1 MIECKGLSFSYENG
15 SKALQNIDF
24 STSHGGI
31 IGLIGANGAGKST
44 LFKCMTGLVKP
55 TEGCVEFKGKRLEYS
70 KHSLNEL
77 RQQVNVVLQ
86 DPDRQIFFPRVFDDV
101 AFGPRNM
108 KKSKEMVDEA
118 VMNSLCLTKM
128 EELKD
133 RPVHALSFGQK
144 KRTAIAGI
152 LAMNCQMMIC
162 DEPEAGLDPQMKRA
176 MTDILKKLAESGTT
190 IVLSSHNMDL
200 ILELCDFVYVLG
212 EGQIMGKGETLSVLS
227 NKSLMESAALERPLL
242 IELAEQLNLP
252 FVRSAKDWEAVNTGK
267 AIGKSET
274 SSGSKPMG
282 ESNTNSEEGIS

>member
-15 SKALQNIDF
+15 AKALQKIDF
-24 STSHGGI
+24 STIHGGI

-44 LFKCMTGLVKP
+44 LFKCMTGLIKP
-55 TEGCVEFKGKRLEYS
+55 TEGCVAFKGKPLAYS
-70 KHSLNEL
+70 KHSLDQL

-108 KKSKEMVDEA
+108 KKPKEQVDEA
-118 VMNSLCLTKM
+118 VMNSLSLTKI
-128 EELKD
+128 ENLKD

-152 LAMNCQMMIC
+152 LAMDCQMMIC

-176 MTDILKKLAESGTT
+176 MIEILKELSKNGTT

-200 ILELCDFVYVLG
+200 ILELCDYVYVLRD
-212 EGQIMGKGETLSVLS
+212 GQMIGNGDTLSVLS
-227 NKSLMESAALERPLL
+227 DKKLMEGASLERPQL
-242 IELAEQLNLP
+242 IELAEQLGLP
-252 FVRSAKDWEAVNTGK
+252 FVRS
-267 AIGKSET
+267 
-274 SSGSKPMG
+274 SKNW
-282 ESNTNSEEGIS
+282 SV